1 MTNNQQASDD
11 AGEAAPGTTPPA
23 PRVATSVPVITFFF
37 LVVIDLSLRLGNPVD
52 ALGFNSVDLWN
63 LPPRIELCKRTSP
76 DVALL
81 GSSLFLVVSQIEK
94 ERHYSSG
101 DFPPYLQEQ
110 LRKATGRN
118 ITCIN
123 LCSGLQMPAEA
134 YLIAQAITDSKDHPR
149 VIFWG
154 LTLRDFIDGDFTR
167 EWTLT
172 SFQSV
177 APFVP
182 LKPDILNLMSSDSA
196 RREFVLCHFWFLYR
210 NRTDFKSMFAA
221 IVKNVLEN
229 FPLDQ
234 SFVRLGPDHQLRP
247 QRYGYLWETWV
258 PRKVEKFTEAMYRAH
273 PDLVKQFEVRR
284 QAGIYARGSQETRAV
299 QARYLDGMIALCKNR
314 GVKLVLVNMPLSREL
329 NQYLPRGLNDV
340 YRDYLLAVSQE
351 HGLAFIDLF
360 DDARFA
366 SELFKDGVHLSYA
379 GSRVLVHRLV
389 EDLETKHPL
398 VLAAMAEHAAAR
410 ARDPWLKARNE
421 APYTLSSVAG
431 R

>member
-1 MTNNQQASDD
+1 MTL
-11 AGEAAPGTTPPA
+11 
-23 PRVATSVPVITFFF
+23 F
-37 LVVIDLSLRLGNPVD
+37 LLISIDLLLRLGNPVD

-63 LPPRIELCKRTSP
+63 LPPRIELCKRTNP
-76 DVALL
+76 DVALI
-81 GSSLFLVVSQIEK
+81 GSSLFLVLSQVER

-101 DFPPYLQEQ
+101 DCPPYLQEQ
-110 LRKATGRN
+110 LRQATGRN
-118 ITCIN
+118 ITCVN

-134 YLIAQAITDSKDHPR
+134 YFIAQAITDQKDYPR

-182 LKPDILNLMSSDSA
+182 MQPDILNLMTSDSA
-196 RREFVLCHFWFLYR
+196 RRELVLCHFWFLYR
-210 NRTDFKSMFAA
+210 NRTDFKSMFSAF
-221 IVKNVLEN
+221 VKDLLEN

-234 SFVRLGPDHQLRP
+234 SFIRLGTDHQLRP
-247 QRYGYLWETWV
+247 QRYGFLWETWV
-258 PRKVEKFTEAMYRAH
+258 PRKVEKFTESMYRAH
-273 PDLVKQFEVRR
+273 PGLVKQFEVRR

-299 QARYLDGMIALCKNR
+299 QARYLEGLITLCKAR
-314 GVKLVLVNMPLSREL
+314 GIKLVLVNMPLSREL
-329 NQYLPRGLNDV
+329 YQYLPRGLNDV

-360 DDARFA
+360 DDARFGN
-366 SELFKDGVHLSYA
+366 ELFKDAVHLSFA
-379 GSRVLVHRLV
+379 GSQALVDHLV
-389 EDLETKHPL
+389 EDLKDKHPD

-410 ARDPWLKARNE
+410 TRDPLRQARDE
-421 APYTLSSVAG
+421 APYTLSSVPG